1 MPSKIRRDDT
11 VIVTAGKNKG
21 AQGNVRRSIPDR
33 NRVIVEGVNIIKR
46 HLRNDP
52 ALAQSGIVEQEA
64 AIHVSNVKLIC
75 TECNEPTRVG
85 FRSLEDGRK
94 VRVCKKCN
102 ETID

>member
-21 AQGNVRRSIPDR
+21 TQGNVRRSIPDK

-52 ALAQSGIVEQEA
+52 GLAQSGIVEQEA
-64 AIHVSNVKLIC
+64 AIHVSNVQLIC

-94 VRVCKKCN
+94 VRICKKCN
-102 ETID
+102 D

>member
-21 AQGNVRRSIPDR
+21 TQGNVRRSIPDKI
-33 NRVIVEGVNIIKR
+33 RVIVEGVNIIKR

-52 ALAQSGIVEQEA
+52 GLAQSGIVEQEA
-64 AIHVSNVKLIC
+64 AIHVSNVQLIC

-94 VRVCKKCN
+94 VRICKKCN